1 MLRYVLL
8 LIHDQATIKLAICT
22 RKGKYIATLTCTV
35 MLRTLQ
41 DMVDTTMLISQLKF
55 ITVLQT
61 DTHAHLKCAYGYISN
76 IWESIAFFVITLF
89 VLFAFIWNCF

>member
-1 MLRYVLL
+1 MLLHMMRVVFK
-8 LIHDQATIKLAICT
+8 HAS
-22 RKGKYIATLTCTV
+22 KYTGNFS
-35 MLRTLQ
+35 LQ
-41 DMVDTTMLISQLKF
+41 DIVDTTMLISQLKF